1 MPSNE
6 NQTTK
11 YDFTMEGF
19 FICTKHLKMGRARPY
34 NNLEAMLDPM
44 KI

>member
-1 MPSNE
+1 MPS
-6 NQTTK
+6 K
-11 YDFTMEGF
+11 YDLQWKAF